1 VVVAVVGDA
10 LRRRWSGN
18 YLLTLVYMW
27 PTFVREYL
35 LRARTWSCT
44 GLDHAV
50 LVRPRDEAR
59 ASLRSISACQYAHA
73 FSTVRD
79 TCATPIAVAVKECNC
94 HSGIS
99 SDILGLLASMSFAND
114 TSARCQSR
122 LFAHNGHNFLRL
134 DREKIIV

>member
-1 VVVAVVGDA
+1 MVMAVVGDA
-10 LRRRWSGN
+10 SRRRWSGN
-18 YLLTLVYMW
+18 YLLTPVYMW

-73 FSTVRD
+73 FSAIRD
-79 TCATPIAVAVKECNC
+79 TCATPIAAAVEECHR
-94 HSGIS
+94 HSNIS
-99 SDILGLLASMSFAND
+99 SDILELLASILHSQTALVVSLVYSHAMVITLCD
-114 TSARCQSR
+114 
-122 LFAHNGHNFLRL
+122 
-134 DREKIIV
+134 

>member
-1 VVVAVVGDA
+1 MGGGAGG
-10 LRRRWSGN
+10 RGCFTTEMERQ
-18 YLLTLVYMW
+18 LLINPGIYMW

-73 FSTVRD
+73 FSV
-79 TCATPIAVAVKECNC
+79 V
-94 HSGIS
+94 
-99 SDILGLLASMSFAND
+99 
-114 TSARCQSR
+114 
-122 LFAHNGHNFLRL
+122 
-134 DREKIIV
+134 

>member
-1 VVVAVVGDA
+1 MVVAVVGDA

-27 PTFVREYL
+27 PIFVREYL

-73 FSTVRD
+73 FSAIRD
-79 TCATPIAVAVKECNC
+79 TCATPIASTVKECHC

-99 SDILGLLASMSFAND
+99 MDILGLLASMSFANSA
-114 TSARCQSR
+114 SARCQSR
-122 LFAHNGHNFLRL
+122 LLAFNSHNYVVLN
-134 DREKIIV
+134 REKN